1 MKYNYTLL
9 FLILIYG
16 SIKGQN
22 IDSKFALSNAN
33 KSYDI
38 GDYVSSI
45 EKYNSANKLDTSNNI
60 SMFNAG
66 NAAFM
71 KGEFEEANSY
81 YENYINKIK
90 KDTEKAEAL
99 YNIGNSYFNDY
110 KKNNNQESLSKSIES
125 YKQSLRLNPKDADT
139 RYNLSKA
146 MKIAMQQQDNQ
157 DQENKDQDNQ
167 DQQNN
172 DQENKDQQDKDQ
184 ENKDQENK
192 DQENKDQE
200 NKDQK
205 NKGQKD
211 KEQENKDQKDK
222 KQEENQKQNNKPQSE
237 KERQQKP
244 TMGQEQALKNLDAIN
259 SDEEK
264 VLLKVNRKK
273 GDEKKASKTKDW

>member
-81 YENYINKIK
+81 YENYYEPEAGISTNKIVRTPQLYGNALINYTPNK
-90 KDTEKAEAL
+90 KWD
-99 YNIGNSYFNDY
+99 F
-110 KKNNNQESLSKSIES
+110 
-125 YKQSLRLNPKDADT
+125 
-139 RYNLSKA
+139 NLSAVLTGKMYVPHVA
-146 MKIAMQQQDNQ
+146 GYVTNTSL
-157 DQENKDQDNQ
+157 
-167 DQQNN
+167 
-172 DQENKDQQDKDQ
+172 
-184 ENKDQENK
+184 
-192 DQENKDQE
+192 
-200 NKDQK
+200 
-205 NKGQKD
+205 
-211 KEQENKDQKDK
+211 
-222 KQEENQKQNNKPQSE
+222 EET
-237 KERQQKP
+237 P
-244 TMGQEQALKNLDAIN
+244 TMLDIGLNTGYTIFSPLLALF
-259 SDEEK
+259 
-264 VLLKVNRKK
+264 V
-273 GDEKKASKTKDW
+273 

>member
-172 DQENKDQQDKDQ
+172 DQENKDQ
-184 ENKDQENK
+184 
-192 DQENKDQE
+192 
-200 NKDQK
+200 K

>member
-1 MKYNYTLL
+1 MKYKYTLL

-16 SIKGQN
+16 SNKAQN

-38 GDYVSSI
+38 GDYASSI
-45 EKYNSANKLDTSNNI
+45 EKYNSANKLDTSNNM

-66 NAAFM
+66 NASFM

-81 YENYINKIK
+81 YENYINKSK
-90 KDTEKAEAL
+90 SDTEKAEAL
-99 YNIGNSYFNDY
+99 YNMGNSYFNDY
-110 KKNNNQESLSKSIES
+110 KKNNNQESLTKSIES

-146 MKIAMQQQDNQ
+146 MKIAMQQQENQ

-167 DQQNN
+167 DQDNQ
-172 DQENKDQQDKDQ
+172 DQQ
-184 ENKDQENK
+184 NKDQENQ
-192 DQENKDQE
+192 DQENKS
-200 NKDQK
+200 
-205 NKGQKD
+205 QKD
-211 KEQENKDQKDK
+211 KDQENKDQKDK
-222 KQEENQKQNNKPQSE
+222 KQEENQKENNKNNPQ